1 MADFDPIDS
10 STTRNGLT
18 EVIKV
23 KSTLINIISGAKQ
36 RLGAAFNDVILT
48 GVLLYIMMIHI
59 REHLKNCVNSVGPF
73 LLYFF

>member
-10 STTRNGLT
+10 STRNGLT

-36 RLGAAFNDVILT
+36 RLVGAAFNDVILT
-48 GVLLYIMMIHI
+48 GVLL
-59 REHLKNCVNSVGPF
+59 
-73 LLYFF
+73 